1 MGILEIIKTEI
12 ERLKNQ
18 LIRGACAAQIEM
30 ETNCKDEAYNEV
42 LAFLDTLP
50 EQPVEGLEEAA
61 REYAKEY
68 TKNEGNGGD
77 DWEDDIRIT
86 FEAGAEWQKEKTAWV
101 YLKEAKDAVIA
112 LEKEKGEP
120 LNPRVAF
127 VNGARWQKQQM
138 LEEAVEGTVCKDESD
153 VWIEIRPDALPNF
166 KDMQPVKLIVKE
178 DVE

>member
-1 MGILEIIKTEI
+1 MARAYADGYNKEY
-12 ERLKNQ
+12 Q
-18 LIRGACAAQIEM
+18 QI
-30 ETNCKDEAYNEV
+30 AYD
-42 LAFLDTLP
+42 AFLCGYGAKC
-50 EQPVEGLEEAA
+50 ESFVSEGLEEAA

-77 DWEDDIRIT
+77 DWEDDIQIT
-86 FEAGAEWQKEKTAWV
+86 FKAGAEWQKEKTAWV

-138 LEEAVEGTVCKDESD
+138 LEKAVEGTVCKDESD
-153 VWIEIRPDALPNF
+153 VWIELRPDALPNF